1 MQYLIRKKLPDY
13 CFQSTFRECEYLLS
27 IFDFSARLNCNMR
40 KISFLCCNIVFHC
53 FFALI
58 CYYCAGF
65 TVRFIL
71 YCDTK

>member
-53 FFALI
+53 FFCTDLLLL
-58 CYYCAGF
+58 CRFYC
-65 TVRFIL
+65 TLYFIL
-71 YCDTK
+71 